1 MSAVRAP
8 VTLAFMTLLDGA
20 QIAEVF
26 RRLHAANPDPAT
38 ELESR
43 NAYTLLVAVVL
54 SAQMTDRGVNKA
66 TGPLFDRADNPQA
79 MLELGEEGL
88 KEYIK
93 SVNLY
98 PTKARHIIALSRMLV
113 EEFSGEIPGRRED
126 LERLPG
132 VGRKTANVVLNVVFG
147 QPTMPVDTH
156 LLRLAPRLGLSSA
169 AAPRAIE
176 EDLLSKIPEPW
187 RSDAHHW
194 LLLHGRYVC
203 VARKPHCTECCL
215 ESLCPK
221 NGVISE

>member
-1 MSAVRAP
+1 MRAP
-8 VTLAFMTLLDGA
+8 VTLGFMTLLDEA

-26 RRLHAANPDPAT
+26 RRLHAANPEPAT

-66 TGPLFDRADNPQA
+66 TGPLFDRVDSPQA
-79 MLELGEEGL
+79 MLDLGEEGL
-88 KEYIK
+88 KQYIQ

-113 EEFSGEIPGRRED
+113 DEFAGEIPGSRED

-169 AAPRAIE
+169 TAPRAIE

-187 RSDAHHW
+187 RRDAHHW

-203 VARKPHCTECCL
+203 VARKPHCAECCL
-215 ESLCPK
+215 ENLCPK
-221 NGVISE
+221 NGVINE